1 MSICL
6 ESIIFSLN
14 FYLNPQ
20 IKHVKYVRRFG
31 TVSNQQINAFHDAIV
46 RMIAED
52 LQPLSIVENSGF
64 RHMIKLLD
72 SR

>member
-1 MSICL
+1 MYS
-6 ESIIFSLN
+6 
-14 FYLNPQ
+14 LNPQ
-20 IKHVKYVRRFG
+20 IKHFKYVFRFE
-31 TVSNQQINAFHDAIV
+31 TVSDHQINEFHEAIV

-64 RHMIKLLD
+64 RRMIKLLD